1 MLILLAFDNLGDHVA
16 DMDLDMV
23 SYDIVGADYVGG
35 TSLFGTGNDI
45 GTTLTS
51 PTGNYVGFGGTTR
64 GVALAFDQIARQS
77 SYDSDP
83 VYVQFGHMKMSPIST
98 TGNIDWVPRRNVTSG
113 YMYSCGGYESAISS
127 FHSGQAY
134 VELVAPRL
142 ATGIESIS
150 LLMEGGATGITGC
163 YFDARIYSQGS
174 TGLTDHPIYNGTGLY
189 VGAANTPQIFS
200 ITPTGTFTGKRLNME
215 LTFYS
220 KNSLSIKLINGQ
232 VKFLV

>member
-1 MLILLAFDNLGDHVA
+1 MA
-16 DMDLDMV
+16 
-23 SYDIVGADYVGG
+23 YDK
-35 TSLFGTGNDI
+35 
-45 GTTLTS
+45 
-51 PTGNYVGFGGTTR
+51 
-64 GVALAFDQIARQS
+64 
-77 SYDSDP
+77 DP
-83 VYVQFGHMKMSPIST
+83 IYVQFGHMKMSQMVTS
-98 TGNIDWVPRRNVTSG
+98 GSIDWMPRRNVTGG
-113 YMYSCGGYESAISS
+113 YLYSCAGYESSSSS
-127 FHSGQAY
+127 FQSGQAY